1 MQNPKN
7 KTEIETFL
15 ANKPV
20 ASEIFLTEEYDT
32 LPSTIKEYE
41 EAKTLKW
48 QKNSKSGW
56 KKFVEHFTETDE
68 AF

>member
-1 MQNPKN
+1 
-7 KTEIETFL
+7 
-15 ANKPV
+15 
-20 ASEIFLTEEYDT
+20 LTEEYDT